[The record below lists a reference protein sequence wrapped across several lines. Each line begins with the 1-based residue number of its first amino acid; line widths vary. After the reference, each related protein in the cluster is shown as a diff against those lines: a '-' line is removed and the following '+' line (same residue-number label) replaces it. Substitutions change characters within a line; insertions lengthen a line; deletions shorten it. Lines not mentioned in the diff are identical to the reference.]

1 MLQTLL
7 TIIYAFL
14 TFFAVIIVL
23 IQRGKSSSGM
33 GRMGG
38 GSQMLF
44 GASGGQ
50 DVLQKTTWVVAAL
63 IMGGCLMLG
72 VMKSRQY
79 AQGGRI
85 ENVAI
90 PFNQTAE

>member
-14 TFFAVIIVL
+14 TVFSVIIVL
-23 IQRGKSSSGM
+23 IQRGKNSSGM

-50 DVLQKTTWVVAAL
+50 DVLQKTTWIIAAL
-63 IMGGCLMLG
+63 IMGGCLTLG
-72 VMKSRQY
+72 VIKSRQQ
-79 AQGGRI
+79 AEGGRI
-85 ENVAI
+85 ENVNI
-90 PFNQTAE
+90 PFDHTAE